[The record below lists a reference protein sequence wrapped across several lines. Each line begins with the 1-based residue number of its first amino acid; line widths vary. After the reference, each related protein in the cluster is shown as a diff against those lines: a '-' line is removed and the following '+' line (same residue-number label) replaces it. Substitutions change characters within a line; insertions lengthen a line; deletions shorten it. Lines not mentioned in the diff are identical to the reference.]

1 MQSRRQFLTT
11 AAAAASLTAAP
22 GKKWNLLIITN
33 DQHRADCLGC
43 YGNPVIKTPV
53 VDRLANEGVRFENY
67 FVHAPQCVPSRASLH
82 TGRYPHVHRTP
93 TNAYVLSD
101 SEQTIARILNAQ
113 GYRTA
118 CVGEMPFAPR
128 SYTGGFQQ
136 VLANN
141 RDYDRFMA
149 SSFLPPEDVF
159 RPPPC
164 RGRTIWTKL
173 LSSPDMLANF

>member
-1 MQSRRQFLTT
+1 MSLLRPICRCCPGSDETVSDAGSVFLQTLS
-11 AAAAASLTAAP
+11 AFLGSAAASLAAANASAAQER
-22 GKKWNLLIITN
+22 KWNLLIITN

-43 YGNPVIKTPV
+43 YGNPVIRTPA
-53 VDRLANEGVRFENY
+53 VDRLAGEGVRCENS

-82 TGRYPHVHRTP
+82 TGRYPHVHRVP
-93 TNAYVLSD
+93 TNAYALPE

-136 VLANN
+136 VQQ
-141 RDYDRFMA
+141 
-149 SSFLPPEDVF
+149 
-159 RPPPC
+159 
-164 RGRTIWTKL
+164 
-173 LSSPDMLANF
+173 